1 MGPESVRWSV
11 GGNRA
16 ESAERRGQA
25 SPPGG
30 DSGARGLGTGSV
42 SLQAHQRTG
51 FDAVRNRKPP
61 TREATASLR
70 LSGI

>member
-1 MGPESVRWSV
+1 MRSR
-11 GGNRA
+11 R
-16 ESAERRGQA
+16 SAAAKPRRPA
-25 SPPGG
+25 
-30 DSGARGLGTGSV
+30 ATVVRGLGTGSV